1 MTPDTEPSD
10 GAKLAT
16 IFMVGAM
23 GCGWWLVKVG
33 AVVLAIYLLWRI
45 AA

>member
-16 IFMVGAM
+16 IFMV
-23 GCGWWLVKVG
+23 
-33 AVVLAIYLLWRI
+33 LAIYLLWRI